1 MRCKY
6 PGPAAGS
13 VPGTQTRSIDKG
25 AVAGAGQRQASPGA
39 GQTGEGWRVSL
50 ALDAGLPISDAEVRL
65 LLFWMGDCLG
75 EPAKPRGDR
84 GYGAVE
90 PAELDMDDDEDAGS
104 PLTV

>member
-13 VPGTQTRSIDKG
+13 VPGTQTRSIEQG
-25 AVAGAGQRQASPGA
+25 AVAGAGQREAYPHA
-39 GQTGEGWRVSL
+39 GQTGERWRVSL
-50 ALDAGLPISDAEVRL
+50 ALDPGLPISDAEVRL

-84 GYGAVE
+84 GYAAAE